1 MDDPQLFDELLQ
13 AARQLQVEVRIEPFE
28 TAATRGGGL
37 CIVRGE
43 KLVLLDQH
51 ATLPDRISGLAR
63 ALADLDHDTIYLAP
77 EARALIEGV
86 WSHRNRNRAP
96 E

>member
-1 MDDPQLFDELLQ
+1 MDDPQLFDDLLQ
-13 AARQLQVEVRIEPFE
+13 AARRLQVQLRIAPFE
-28 TAATRGGGL
+28 TAATRGGRL

-43 KLVLLDQH
+43 KLGLLDQH

-63 ALADLDHDTIYLAP
+63 ALAHLDHDTIYLAP

-86 WSHRNRNRAP
+86 WSHRNRAP